1 MTDEEA
7 AENAVAGVRVPPPLL
22 FGGALALG
30 LGAGRLAS
38 GATYGTRMRRVLG
51 TLSIGIGVAAGAAAL
66 AEIRRVGSSPSP
78 FAPATALATDGV
90 FRFTRNPAYFGAT
103 SIYIGIALL
112 ARSIPAFVMLPVA
125 LALLDRFV
133 VDKEERYLDARFG
146 DVYRRYRD
154 GVPRWF

>member
-1 MTDEEA
+1 MTDEEGT
-7 AENAVAGVRVPPPLL
+7 EYAVAGVRVSPPLL
-22 FGGALALG
+22 FVGALALG

-51 TLSIGIGVAAGAAAL
+51 TLSIAIGVGAGAAAL

-78 FAPATALATDGV
+78 FAPTTGLATDGV

-103 SIYIGIALL
+103 SIYIGVALL